1 MRPWKLA
8 FALVLVTGQL
18 ASGADVAAQTSQV
31 RLEAVI
37 NDVRLVGSAEID
49 PLVAGKSATERDAII
64 DAAVFR
70 VKANQGFQ
78 LSIFVVT
85 NGTRTNVTSSPNIV
99 YEHDG
104 CLTVSQSGFVIITPS
119 RACAGANY
127 PSLIVALTTDDKNRV
142 IAANEY
148 FFRVNQ

>member
-8 FALVLVTGQL
+8 LVLVLVSGQL
-18 ASGADVAAQTSQV
+18 TSAADVAAQTSQS

-37 NDVRLVGSAEID
+37 NDVRLIGSADIEPI
-49 PLVAGKSATERDAII
+49 VAGKSASERDAAI

-70 VKANQGFQ
+70 VKANQSFQ
-78 LSIFVVT
+78 VSVFLVT

-104 CLTVSQSGFVIITPS
+104 CLTVSQSGFVTITPS
-119 RACAGANY
+119 RTCAGAKY
-127 PSLIVALTTDDKNRV
+127 PSLIVALTTDDKKTV

-148 FFRVNQ
+148 FFRVNE

>member
-8 FALVLVTGQL
+8 LVLALVTGQL
-18 ASGADVAAQTSQV
+18 TCDVAAQTSQA

-37 NDVRLVGSAEID
+37 NDVRLVGSADID
-49 PLVAGKSATERDAII
+49 ALVAGKSATERDAAI

-70 VKANQGFQ
+70 VKANQSFQ
-78 LSIFVVT
+78 LTVFLVT

-99 YEHDG
+99 YEHGG
-104 CLTVSQSGFVIITPS
+104 CLTVSQSGFVTITPS
-119 RACAGANY
+119 RACAGADY
-127 PSLIVALTTDDKNRV
+127 PSLIVVLATDDKENA

-148 FFRVNQ
+148 FFRVNE